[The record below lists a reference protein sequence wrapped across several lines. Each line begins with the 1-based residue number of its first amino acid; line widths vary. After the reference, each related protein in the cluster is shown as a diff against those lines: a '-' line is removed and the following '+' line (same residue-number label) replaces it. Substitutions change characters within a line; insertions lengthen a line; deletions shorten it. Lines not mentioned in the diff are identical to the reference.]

1 MAQPNCPLC
10 GGTGW
15 KTVERVAGDEKAR
28 RRPVAGASEPKGV
41 WAVPC
46 DCTGADRAERTTARA
61 RIPRRYEHCDFD
73 NFDTDL
79 YEGSPESAAWNRSL
93 MQAKLVVEAFARDYP
108 LGIESGLLLMGGCGT
123 GKTHL
128 AVAALRQIV
137 LRGHTGIF

>member
-1 MAQPNCPLC
+1 MAQPDCPHC

-15 KTVERVAGDEKAR
+15 KTVERIAEDEKPKR
-28 RRPVAGASEPKGV
+28 VSWEKPVADTGEKRRV

-46 DCTGADRAERTTARA
+46 DCTGSDRAARTMARA

-79 YEGSPESAAWNRSL
+79 YEASGESAAWNRSL
-93 MQAKLVVEAFARDYP
+93 EQSKLVVEAFARDYP
-108 LGIESGLLLMGGCGT
+108 VGTETGLLLMGPCGA

-128 AVAALRQIV
+128 AVAALR
-137 LRGHTGIF
+137 